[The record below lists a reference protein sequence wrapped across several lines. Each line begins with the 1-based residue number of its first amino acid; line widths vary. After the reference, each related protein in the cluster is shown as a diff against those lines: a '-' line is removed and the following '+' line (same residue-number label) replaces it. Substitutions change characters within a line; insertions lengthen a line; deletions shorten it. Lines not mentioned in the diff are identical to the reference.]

1 MRSGRLVIMSAEPSL
16 MPELAVTDCS
26 VSVRF
31 WCDLL
36 GFAVLYRRPE
46 EGFAYLALGGAHLM
60 LDQADIGRTWRT
72 APFDLPLGRGIN
84 FQISVPDV
92 AVQLRQLREAAWP
105 LFMEPEVKWYRLS
118 PSEQAGVRQF
128 LVQDPDGYL
137 VRLQMSL
144 GHRMLE
150 Q

>member
-1 MRSGRLVIMSAEPSL
+1 M
-16 MPELAVTDCS
+16 
-26 VSVRF
+26 
-31 WCDLL
+31 
-36 GFAVLYRRPE
+36 LYRRPE
-46 EGFAYLALGGAHLM
+46 EGFAYLALGGAHLT

-118 PSEQAGVRQF
+118 PSE
-128 LVQDPDGYL
+128 
-137 VRLQMSL
+137 
-144 GHRMLE
+144 
-150 Q
+150 